1 MPTAAP
7 VRSRLAACLLLPLL
21 LLLAACSQ
29 PPEPVTLNGT
39 TMGTGWTVRLGA
51 IPPDVS
57 VPALRL
63 EIEALLERVNA
74 QMSTY
79 REDADISRFNRAAAG
94 EVLTVPE
101 DFARVLAAA
110 LALAEATDGAYDPT
124 VGPLV
129 NLWGFGPDPSL
140 DRIPAEEQLAQARRR
155 VGWQR
160 IGFEPGSGQLTQTGE
175 LMLDFSSIA
184 KGYAV
189 DLIAEHLLAHGI
201 DNHLVDIGGDLRTRG
216 VRPDGRPW
224 RIGIERPLAGS
235 RQVHSV
241 LSPGNLAMATSGS
254 YRNFFRDQGREFS
267 HTIDPRT
274 GYPVQHALVSVTVLH
289 ASCMQADAL
298 ATAISVLG
306 PDEGLAFAREHGLAV
321 LMLVAGNDAEG
332 DAAVNE
338 IMTPEFARHLDPGA
352 H

>member
-1 MPTAAP
+1 MP
-7 VRSRLAACLLLPLL
+7 VRNCRAGWLLLPLW

-29 PPEPVTLNGT
+29 PPEPVTLNGA
-39 TMGTGWTVRLGA
+39 TMGTTWTVRLGN
-51 IPPDVS
+51 IPAGVS
-57 VPALRL
+57 VPALRA

-94 EVLTVPE
+94 EVLTMPE
-101 DFARVLAAA
+101 DFTRVLSAA
-110 LALAEATDGAYDPT
+110 LALAEATGGAYDPT

-129 NLWGFGPDPSL
+129 NLWGFGPDHSL
-140 DRIPAEEQLAQARRR
+140 DRIPPEDELAAARRQ

-160 IGFEPGSGQLTQTGE
+160 IVFNPGSGALTQTGG

-189 DLIAEHLLAHGI
+189 DLIAERLLQHGI

-216 VRPDGRPW
+216 QRPDGRPW
-224 RIGIERPLAGS
+224 RIAIERPLAGS
-235 RQVHSV
+235 REVHSV

-254 YRNFFRDQGREFS
+254 YRNFFRDQGRDFS
-267 HTIDPRT
+267 HSIDPRS

-289 ASCMQADAL
+289 ESCMQADAL
-298 ATAISVLG
+298 ATALSVLG
-306 PDEGLAFAREHGLAV
+306 PVEGLAFAQEHGLAV
-321 LMLVAGNDAEG
+321 MMLVAGDE
-332 DAAVNE
+332 AVEE

>member
-1 MPTAAP
+1 MLPTAAP
-7 VRSRLAACLLLPLL
+7 VRSRFAALLL

-29 PPEPVTLNGT
+29 TPEPVTLNGA
-39 TMGTGWTVRLGA
+39 TMGTTWTVRLGN
-51 IPPDVS
+51 IPAGVS
-57 VPALRL
+57 VPALRA
-63 EIEALLERVNA
+63 EIEATLERVNA

-79 REDADISRFNRAAAG
+79 REDADISRFNRATAG

-101 DFARVLAAA
+101 DFTRVLSAA
-110 LALAEATDGAYDPT
+110 LALAEATGGAYDPT

-140 DRIPAEEQLAQARRR
+140 DRVPPEEQLAAARRQ

-160 IGFEPGSGQLTQTGE
+160 ILFDPGSGALTQTGG

-189 DLIAEHLLAHGI
+189 DRIAERLLQHGI

-216 VRPDGRPW
+216 LRPDGRPW
-224 RIGIERPLAGS
+224 RIAIERPLVGS
-235 RQVHSV
+235 REIHSV
-241 LSPGNLAMATSGS
+241 LSLGDLAMATSGS
-254 YRNFFRDQGREFS
+254 YRNFFRDQGRDFS
-267 HTIDPRT
+267 HTIDPRS

-289 ASCMQADAL
+289 ESCMQADAL
-298 ATAISVLG
+298 ATALSVLG
-306 PDEGLAFAREHGLAV
+306 PDEGLAYAREHELAV
-321 LMLVAGNDAEG
+321 LMLVAGDDAV
-332 DAAVNE
+332 DE
-338 IMTPEFARHLDPGA
+338 IMTPEFARHLDAGA